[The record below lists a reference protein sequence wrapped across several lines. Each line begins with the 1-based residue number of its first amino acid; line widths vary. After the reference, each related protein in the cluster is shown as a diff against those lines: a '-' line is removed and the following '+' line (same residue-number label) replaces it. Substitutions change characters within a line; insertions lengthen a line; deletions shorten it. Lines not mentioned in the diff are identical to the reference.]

1 MMELANIGLVGLGV
15 MGQNLVLN
23 MERNGFKVAVY
34 NRTAEKT
41 RLFLEGE
48 AKGKAIFGVYSYAE
62 LMKSLEK
69 PRRILLMVKAGK
81 PVDDVIAEITPYLE
95 MGDILIDGGNSY
107 FLDTERRN
115 TELSGEGYN
124 FIGTGVS
131 GGEEGALW
139 GPSIMPG
146 GQVEA
151 WDALRSIFEAIA
163 AKADDGEPC
172 VSYIGPRGAGHFVK
186 MVHNGIE
193 YADMQLIAEIYDLM
207 QRVIGLNAKEMS
219 EVFAKWNQG
228 ILSSYLIEITADIL
242 KKVDPISG
250 RPLVEVILDQA
261 GQKGTGKW
269 TSQTAFDIGAPTNTI
284 NAAVLSRNLSGLKEE
299 RVITSKMFPGIKEVE
314 IGDRSQI
321 IDVLENALYAAKVL
335 SYAQGFSM
343 MRIASQEFSYELNM
357 HDLAKIWRAGC
368 IIRADLLGDIMQA
381 YKKDRDLINLLH
393 DEVFA
398 ERINKTEQDL
408 RKAVSL
414 GVAAG
419 IPVLA
424 LSASL
429 AYFDAYRSETLPN
442 NLTQAQRD
450 YFGAHTYNRIDMEG
464 TFHTEWLE

>member
-1 MMELANIGLVGLGV
+1 MELANIGLVGLGV

>member
-41 RLFLEGE
+41 RLFLENE
-48 AKGKAIFGVYSYAE
+48 AKGKAIFGVYSYGE

-242 KKVDPISG
+242 KKADPISG
-250 RPLVEVILDQA
+250 KPLVEVILDQA

-343 MRIASQEFSYELNM
+343 MRIASQEFSYDLNM
-357 HDLAKIWRAGC
+357 HDLAMIWRGGC

-381 YKKDRDLINLLH
+381 YKKDSDLINLLH

-424 LSASL
+424 LSASP